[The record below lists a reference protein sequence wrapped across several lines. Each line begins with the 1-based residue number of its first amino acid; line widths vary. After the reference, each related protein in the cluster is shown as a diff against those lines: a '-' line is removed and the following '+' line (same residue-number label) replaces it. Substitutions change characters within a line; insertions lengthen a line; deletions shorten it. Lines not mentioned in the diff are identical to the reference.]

1 MGLNVVMMGPPGA
14 GKGTQ
19 AARLARQRGV
29 PKISTGDMLRDGIR
43 DGNPVALEAKA
54 LMDMGRLV
62 DDRTMIA
69 IVQERLS
76 RPDTTRGFVLDGF
89 PRTVGQAEAL
99 DRLVASRGNGPLV
112 VVDVAV
118 PEDELVRRLATR
130 RICESCGTTAEPTVP
145 AQDACPV
152 CGGTLVQRIDDDA
165 RVVLERLRVYEQ
177 STRPVLDYY
186 RKRPSFRVVN
196 GAQPPERVAQ
206 ELESAIEQAVAAAAV
221 VPAPVPSVRP
231 VAG

>member
-19 AARLARQRGV
+19 AARFARQRGV

-43 DGNPVALEAKA
+43 DRNPVALEAKA

-76 RPDTTRGFVLDGF
+76 RPDTAHGFVLDGF

-99 DRLVASRGNGPLV
+99 DGLVASRGNGPLV
-112 VVDVAV
+112 IVDVKV

-130 RICESCGTTAEPTVP
+130 RICESCGTTAEPVVP
-145 AQDACPV
+145 GPAECPV
-152 CGGTLVQRIDDDA
+152 CSGTLVQRIDDEA
-165 RVVLERLRVYEQ
+165 RVVIERLRVYEE
-177 STRPVLDYY
+177 STRPVLEYY
-186 RKRPSFRVVN
+186 QNRPAFRVVN
-196 GAQPPERVAQ
+196 GAQTPECVAQ
-206 ELESAIEQAVAAAAV
+206 ELESVIEQASA
-221 VPAPVPSVRP
+221 VPASVRP
-231 VAG
+231 VGE